1 MKKKYWVEE
10 ERGNERGL
18 LCGESHTGRDNR
30 ASFSEGVEAG
40 RGEGEGVRVRRGEGE
55 PLGAVWGEVGGEV
68 SKRES

>member
-1 MKKKYWVEE
+1 MEE

-18 LCGESHTGRDNR
+18 LCGESRTGRDNM
-30 ASFSEGVEAG
+30 ASFSEGIEAG

-68 SKRES
+68 SKWES